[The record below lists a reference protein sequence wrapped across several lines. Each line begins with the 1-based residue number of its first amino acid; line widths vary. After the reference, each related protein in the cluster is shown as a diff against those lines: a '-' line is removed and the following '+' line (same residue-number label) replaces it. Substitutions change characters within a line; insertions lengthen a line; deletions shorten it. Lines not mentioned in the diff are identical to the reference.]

1 MNSQDVW
8 ECRHNWA
15 NCHRKRVGGG
25 WLSVSTCPVFRSMTL
40 IHSDDP
46 YWCKNNWANCHR
58 KRGYGDG
65 SAWVQRIVTDR

>member
-1 MNSQDVW
+1 MQAQLGQLSPEARRW
-8 ECRHNWA
+8 
-15 NCHRKRVGGG
+15 G
-25 WLSVSTCPVFRSMTL
+25 WLSVSTRSVFGSLTL

-65 SAWVQRIVTDR
+65 SAWVQRIVTAR